1 MRNETQRRPLRN
13 PLKAGFRKLNLA
25 YNMTPNQH
33 GAEYF
38 HSLMVV
44 GAICNRDR
52 RDGEGRDCNAPFAAV
67 KKTTRSM
74 RYRGATPRRSPH
86 SDATDL
92 AVKRNSPWRLAMALL
107 AWVLIGVAI
116 VLYLRRPLPET
127 DPAVTAAASARGG
140 LDRQDPA
147 GGREIPFAAGLLR
160 FVQTPWVGDLD
171 GMLERRLIRVLI
183 VPSETMY
190 FLDRGR
196 TSGIVAE
203 CASRRRRQRAR
214 QARTRA

>member
-1 MRNETQRRPLRN
+1 
-13 PLKAGFRKLNLA
+13 
-25 YNMTPNQH
+25 
-33 GAEYF
+33 
-38 HSLMVV
+38 
-44 GAICNRDR
+44 
-52 RDGEGRDCNAPFAAV
+52 
-67 KKTTRSM
+67 
-74 RYRGATPRRSPH
+74 
-86 SDATDL
+86 
-92 AVKRNSPWRLAMALL
+92 MALL

-183 VPSETMY
+183 VPSAARA
-190 FLDRGR
+190 DRCR
-196 TSGIVAE
+196 SV
-203 CASRRRRQRAR
+203 
-214 QARTRA
+214 TRMRSSPDPQDTAIDALRLSPHMATYLRSTIW